1 MGTGRHARL
10 RGSDGIMRKRGTL
23 LLAILLGVAPLAVQG
38 AAPGTPQESVRIPF
52 RIVLVQRASGGAL
65 QIREVLAFVPVL
77 GSPQGKTVLLP
88 LPPGTREVSGL
99 RGLRPTG
106 WTEGAVIY
114 QIPEGP
120 GPVETVL
127 EYEVPYRW
135 RKATLLYSVPYPTG
149 SFDLFAPSTL
159 NVESPQLRRGSPR
172 VIRGER
178 IQRFTAEQLDP
189 GLKVTISLS
198 GLPLPTG
205 GLAVRGG
212 ILLMALAVAVALA
225 APWLRSKERGT

>member
-1 MGTGRHARL
+1 
-10 RGSDGIMRKRGTL
+10 MRKCGTL

-38 AAPGTPQESVRIPF
+38 AAPGAPRDSVRIPF

-65 QIREVLAFVPVL
+65 QIREVLAFTPTP
-77 GSPQGKTVLLP
+77 GSPQGRTVLLP
-88 LPPGTREVSGL
+88 LPPGAREISGL
-99 RGLRPTG
+99 RGLQPTG
-106 WTEGAVIY
+106 WAEGAVIY

-135 RKATLLYSVPYPTG
+135 RKATLLYSIPYPTG
-149 SFDLFAPSTL
+149 SFDLFVPSRF

-172 VIRGER
+172 VIRGQR
-178 IQRFTAEQLDP
+178 IQRFTAENLDP
-189 GLKVTISLS
+189 GLTMTISLS
-198 GLPLPTG
+198 GLPLPTRN
-205 GLAVRGG
+205 LAVRGG

-225 APWLRSKERGT
+225 APWLRSRERGS